1 MIKRCCDATKD
12 YEVFF
17 PNKFIDRF
25 QYRSAGKNDWLSL
38 LVIVNYSFAS
48 GYRTYWLYDNPLR
61 FKIYGIM

>member
-17 PNKFIDRF
+17 HNKFIDRF
-25 QYRSAGKNDWLSL
+25 QYRRAGKNDWLSL

-48 GYRTYWLYDNPLR
+48 GYRTY
-61 FKIYGIM
+61 